1 MSKTMIYERDPR
13 SHEEIM
19 KAARQMRAD
28 YIRELFGK
36 LRAALSGHGDHG
48 PALTPNAR

>member
-36 LRAALSGHGDHG
+36 LRAALTGHDGHGTI
-48 PALTPNAR
+48 LTPHAR